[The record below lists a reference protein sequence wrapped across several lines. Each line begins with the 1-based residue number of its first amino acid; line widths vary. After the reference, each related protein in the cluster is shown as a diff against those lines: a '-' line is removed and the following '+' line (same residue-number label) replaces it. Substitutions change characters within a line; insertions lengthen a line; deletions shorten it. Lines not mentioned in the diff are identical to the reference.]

1 MFAYTYQS
9 PPVATASIIARYCI
23 GTRPRAQC
31 AHNEWLCRRRTGK
44 KVRSFCKPELA
55 HVAEP
60 VMVGRDLSGLDHP
73 GGRARPL
80 TSGRIQ
86 LQSEGAETYLRNIT
100 IEPIDHLP
108 TVAIAKGP

>member
-1 MFAYTYQS
+1 
-9 PPVATASIIARYCI
+9 
-23 GTRPRAQC
+23 
-31 AHNEWLCRRRTGK
+31 
-44 KVRSFCKPELA
+44 
-55 HVAEP
+55 
-60 VMVGRDLSGLDHP
+60 MVGRDLSGLDHP